1 MSFSKADE
9 AVRPKNGHWV
19 RRRGSGGGRRIWC
32 GERGGVAQV
41 VVVPT
46 GAEAVEDGDSE
57 AGSTA
62 SCSLP
67 TNCRDAMVARP

>member
-19 RRRGSGGGRRIWC
+19 GDGVVEEDDGFGVES
-32 GERGGVAQV
+32 GGVAQV
-41 VVVPT
+41 IGVPIR
-46 GAEAVEDGDSE
+46 AEAVEDGGSE
-57 AGSTA
+57 AVSTA
-62 SCSLP
+62 SCGLP